1 MQLTTLQ
8 RVRLRLKILH
18 IYAKK
23 IFSVRSV
30 ERILR
35 DIILGSDTT
44 TIRILLANASLVWAI
59 MLMTQPQM
67 LYYPMFDIM
76 RVIGG
81 SQLWAAAFF
90 FHFIGVYWR
99 AYDTHPK
106 QNSCVL
112 INAYGFFLWFFTTVA
127 TNYYAGFMNPGTAL
141 ELVICGASAWALY
154 KTGSLTDRRNL
165 V

>member
-1 MQLTTLQ
+1 MQLTILQ
-8 RVRLRLKILH
+8 RIRLQTKILH

-23 IFSVRSV
+23 IFSVRSI

-35 DIILGSDTT
+35 DIVLGSDTT
-44 TIRILLANASLVWAI
+44 TIRILLANASLVWAV
-59 MLMTQPQM
+59 MLITQPQM

-81 SQLWAAAFF
+81 SEFWTAAFF

-106 QNSCVL
+106 LNSCMW
-112 INAYGFFLWFFTTVA
+112 INAYGFLLWFFTTVA
-127 TNYYAGFMNPGTAL
+127 TNYYAGFLNPGTAL
-141 ELVICGASAWALY
+141 ELVICGAAAWALY
-154 KTGSLTDRRNL
+154 KTGSIENKRILI
-165 V
+165 